1 MRQQMRTRPCQSG
14 ESRDDAYGARGYTC
28 EVDERYEMENAMGAR
43 GSTEVPVT
51 RRGALAAFGA
61 GLAATAGLAG
71 CSDENEDTN
80 SSAAGSTSTRR
91 ASGEDEG
98 SEDTASEETST
109 AVPTLHVEGAKLVDE
124 DGEAVQLRGISTH
137 GLAWYPEYVNE
148 ECFDELHDEWDANV
162 VRLALYTAES
172 GGWCTD
178 GDRDELRVVMNEGVE
193 AAVENDMYVIIDW
206 HILSDGDPN
215 TYIDEAC
222 AFFEEMSEEHADA
235 PNVIYEICNE
245 PNGTTTWDD
254 VKEYAE
260 TVIPVIRA
268 NAPDAVIL
276 VGTPNWSQ
284 YVDQAAEDP
293 IEGYDNLMYTLH
305 FYAATHTD
313 DLRQTL
319 KDAVEGGLPVFV
331 SEYGICDAS
340 GSGSID
346 ADSAD
351 EWVELMDELGVSYV
365 AWNLS
370 NKDETSAIVKS
381 SCTKTSGF
389 SADDLSESGLWVH
402 DMLTGGDWTGS
413 AGDDDE
419 DADTDEAS
427 DGLTCTWA
435 QGSTW
440 ESEGSQYA
448 LFTLTVENGA
458 DEAVTSWKAVVTF
471 GQEVELSDSWNGS
484 YTVAGDTLT
493 VENAS
498 YNGEIDAGDSAADIG
513 FIVYADELPE
523 IESVTVSET

>member
-1 MRQQMRTRPCQSG
+1 MKHAM
-14 ESRDDAYGARGYTC
+14 DARATV
-28 EVDERYEMENAMGAR
+28 E
-43 GSTEVPVT
+43 TPVT
-51 RRGALAAFGA
+51 RRGALAAVCA
-61 GLAATAGLAG
+61 GLTAAGGLAG
-71 CSDENEDTN
+71 CTDSIEEDEGSADT
-80 SSAAGSTSTRR
+80 GSTSARR
-91 ASGEDEG
+91 ATDEDEG
-98 SEDTASEETST
+98 SEDAASEEPPTEVT
-109 AVPTLHVEGAKLVDE
+109 ALHVEGTQLVNE
-124 DGEAVQLRGISTH
+124 DGDAVQLRGISTH

-148 ECFDELHDEWDANV
+148 DLFRELHDEWDANV

-178 GDRDELRVVMNEGVE
+178 GDQDELHEVVERGVE
-193 AAVENDMYVIIDW
+193 AAVDCGLYAIIDW

-215 TYIDEAC
+215 TYVDEAC
-222 AFFEEMSEEHADA
+222 EFFDEMSAEYADT
-235 PNVIYEICNE
+235 PNVVYEICNE
-245 PNGTTTWDD
+245 PNGTTTWND

-293 IEGYDNLMYTLH
+293 IEDYDDIMYTLH

-319 KDAVEGGLPVFV
+319 RDAVEGGLPVFV

-340 GSGSID
+340 GSGDID
-346 ADSAD
+346 EGSAA
-351 EWVELMDELGVSYV
+351 EWVELMDELGVGYV

-370 NKDETSAIVKS
+370 NKDETSAIIES
-381 SCTKTSGF
+381 SCTKTSGLD
-389 SADDLSESGLWVH
+389 ADDLSESGLWVH
-402 DMLTGGDWTGS
+402 DTLSGEDWAGS
-413 AGDDDE
+413 AEDDDE
-419 DADTDEAS
+419 DTDADDGEAS

-448 LFTLTVENGA
+448 LFALTVENGT
-458 DEAVTSWKAVVTF
+458 DEAVTGWTATVTF
-471 GQEVELSDSWNGS
+471 AQEVELSDSWNGS
-484 YTVAGDTLT
+484 YTVAGNTLT

-498 YNGEIDAGDSAADIG
+498 YNGEVEAGGSTVDIG

-523 IESVTVSET
+523 IESVTVSEA